1 MNLAYH
7 DARYADLYEET
18 MYNALLGSLSLDGK
32 DFTYTNALATAQ
44 PRYEWHVCPCCVGN
58 IPRTLLMMPTWTYV
72 RGDDGLYVN
81 LYVGST
87 MKIEKVA
94 GTDVEMVQRTD
105 YPWSGRIDMIVN
117 PAKPAEFTMHVRI
130 PNRTTSELYRPVP
143 AVSGLVSLTV
153 NGQPVKPVI
162 EQGYA
167 VIRRTWK
174 KGDRISLELPMK
186 VQEITADGKVAAD
199 KGKIALRYGPL
210 IYNVE
215 SADNQDINKSIGKT
229 PLKAEF
235 DKDLLHGVMVI
246 KGSWA
251 DGSPL
256 IAVPNYARMN
266 RVPTTETP
274 ESEQVLQPTRPN
286 EPPQYISKTP
296 VSTVWI
302 NR

>member
-1 MNLAYH
+1 
-7 DARYADLYEET
+7 
-18 MYNALLGSLSLDGK
+18 
-32 DFTYTNALATAQ
+32 
-44 PRYEWHVCPCCVGN
+44 
-58 IPRTLLMMPTWTYV
+58 
-72 RGDDGLYVN
+72 
-81 LYVGST
+81 
-87 MKIEKVA
+87 
-94 GTDVEMVQRTD
+94 
-105 YPWSGRIDMIVN
+105 
-117 PAKPAEFTMHVRI
+117 
-130 PNRTTSELYRPVP
+130 
-143 AVSGLVSLTV
+143 
-153 NGQPVKPVI
+153 
-162 EQGYA
+162 
-167 VIRRTWK
+167 
-174 KGDRISLELPMK
+174 MK

-215 SADNQDINKSIGKT
+215 SADNQDINKSIGKG

-246 KGSWA
+246 RGSWA

-286 EPPQYISKTP
+286 EPPQYISKAP